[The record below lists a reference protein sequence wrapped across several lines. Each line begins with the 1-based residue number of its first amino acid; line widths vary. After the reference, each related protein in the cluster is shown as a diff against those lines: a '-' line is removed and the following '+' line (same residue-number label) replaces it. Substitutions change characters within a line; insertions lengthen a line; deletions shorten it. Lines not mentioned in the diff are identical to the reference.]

1 MSKYPLLDKVSAAVI
16 GVTSGHSSDASKR
29 SIEIAGSLA
38 IEESLQHNREICRA
52 QLKQFLGALRPLL
65 LRNGV
70 SAAWIFGSRARGT
83 AVPESDID
91 VMMVARTDR
100 AFVDRFR
107 DYMPALLE
115 SNLGVDMLVYIPE
128 EFKRMRTEERPFI
141 VDALEEAL
149 PINVG
154 R

>member
-1 MSKYPLLDKVSAAVI
+1 MV
-16 GVTSGHSSDASKR
+16 GVTHGHSSDASED
-29 SIEIAGSLA
+29 SANIADSQA
-38 IEESLQHNREICRA
+38 IEESLRHRREICGA
-52 QLKQFLGALRPLL
+52 QLKQFIAALRPLL
-65 LRNGV
+65 IRNGV

-91 VMMVARTDR
+91 VLIVARTDR

-107 DYMPALLE
+107 DYMPAPLE
-115 SNLGVDMLVYIPE
+115 TSLGVDMLIYTPE
-128 EFKRMRTEERPFI
+128 EFERMRTEERPFI
-141 VDALEEAL
+141 VDALEGAL